1 MTVVDPD
8 LRVVQRAD
16 RTIDIWWSVL
26 LGHSHPSLISSR
38 DDISESWDRSAEWSG
53 PIWCG
58 RQQSS
63 GERGRSER
71 LGGHSA
77 FGKYREWERRKA

>member
-8 LRVVQRAD
+8 LREVQRAD

-38 DDISESWDRSAEWSG
+38 DDISKSWDRSAECSG
-53 PIWCG
+53 PI
-58 RQQSS
+58 
-63 GERGRSER
+63 
-71 LGGHSA
+71 
-77 FGKYREWERRKA
+77 